1 MSKYLQAEK
10 KNMFS
15 LLSHWTDLFKII
27 FALTEQMFEYG
38 NKGFYFCV
46 LLQLV
51 ISLFFVL
58 LTQYFIFIKYS

>member
-51 ISLFFVL
+51 ISCVFC
-58 LTQYFIFIKYS
+58 FINPIFYI